1 MTERKQHHDIYET
14 IQITPDAPYPGNDLP
29 VRLYRQALSGS
40 RDTLITGFKRLFTS
54 HGWSEPWING
64 IYDFHHFHAEAHEVL
79 GCAAGRVTVQLGGP
93 NGPKLTLQA
102 GDAVLLPA
110 GVTHKRLE
118 ASADYRILG
127 SYPHDQEPDL
137 RKGDPK
143 EWEVVTTAIQDVQI
157 WDQDPVTGTRT

>member
-93 NGPKLTLQA
+93 NGQFFYQQASRTRGSKPAQIIVSSDLTHTIRNLIYA
-102 GDAVLLPA
+102 RVIPRNG
-110 GVTHKRLE
+110 K
-118 ASADYRILG
+118 
-127 SYPHDQEPDL
+127 
-137 RKGDPK
+137 
-143 EWEVVTTAIQDVQI
+143 
-157 WDQDPVTGTRT
+157 